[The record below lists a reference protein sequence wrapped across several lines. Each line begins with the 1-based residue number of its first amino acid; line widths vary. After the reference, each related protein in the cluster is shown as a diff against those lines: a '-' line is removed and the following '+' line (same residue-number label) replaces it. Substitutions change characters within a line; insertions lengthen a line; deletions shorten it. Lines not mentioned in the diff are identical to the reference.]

1 MSGLELPF
9 YDFCS
14 FLEKKSSVENTT
26 ICFFKSIFA
35 AVVMMLKL
43 RKLVWTLLVAGFIS
57 SFLFR
62 FIIIFSEEDSSR
74 GEEKYIATVCKQK
87 ERIVVAQC

>member
-1 MSGLELPF
+1 MAPNSNFVVRFSEINLPSKIRVPLMIYSFIQSKFFLMSGLELPF

-43 RKLVWTLLVAGFIS
+43 RKLV
-57 SFLFR
+57 
-62 FIIIFSEEDSSR
+62 
-74 GEEKYIATVCKQK
+74 
-87 ERIVVAQC
+87 